1 MGDLRVV
8 CYLRVSTDSQEVSGA
23 GLGAQRATLETT
35 AASRGWTVVEWV
47 TDTASGKDTDRPG
60 FQRALGMLARGEAEA
75 VAASKLDRLSRSVL
89 DFASLMERSRDE
101 GWSVIALDL
110 GVDTSTA
117 TGRFMASIIAA
128 VAELERTMIGERT
141 SAAMKVRK
149 AQGVHCGRPR
159 RIPENVVEWVR
170 ECRANG
176 WTYRAIARFLD
187 ERQMPTASGGASWA
201 TSTLRRIA

>member
-1 MGDLRVV
+1 MNVI
-8 CYLRVSTDSQEVSGA
+8 CYLRVSTDSQQASGA
-23 GLGAQRATLETT
+23 GLGAQRAALE
-35 AASRGWTVVEWV
+35 AAALSRGWTVVEWV
-47 TDTASGKDTDRPG
+47 TDTASGKNTAREG

-75 VAASKLDRLSRSVL
+75 LAAAKLDRLSRSVL

-141 SAAMKVRK
+141 RAAMATLK
-149 AQGVHCGRPR
+149 ANGVYCGRPR
-159 RIPENVVEWVR
+159 SVPTSTREWITQA
-170 ECRANG
+170 RAQG
-176 WTYRAIARFLD
+176 WTYRAIGEHL
-187 ERQMPTASGGASWA
+187 EASGVMPSRGGQRWWS
-201 TSTLRRIA
+201 STLRRIA

>member
-1 MGDLRVV
+1 MNVIL
-8 CYLRVSTDSQEVSGA
+8 YERVSTFDQSASGA
-23 GLGAQRATLETT
+23 GMEAQHAALE
-35 AASRGWTVVEWV
+35 AAADSRGWTVVEV
-47 TDTASGKDTDRPG
+47 ITDVASGKDTDRPG

-75 VAASKLDRLSRSVL
+75 IAAAKLDRFSRSVL

-141 SAAMKVRK
+141 KAAMATLK
-149 AQGVHCGRPR
+149 ANGVHCGRPR
-159 RIPENVVEWVR
+159 SIPSDVMVYVR
-170 ECRANG
+170 VARASG
-176 WTYRAIARFLD
+176 WTYKAIARDL
-187 ERQMPTASGGASWA
+187 EARQVPTVNGGPWQ

>member
-1 MGDLRVV
+1 MNVI
-8 CYLRVSTDSQEVSGA
+8 CYLRVSTDSQQASGA
-23 GLGAQRATLETT
+23 GMEAQRAALE
-35 AASRGWTVVEWV
+35 AAALSRGWTVVEWV
-47 TDTASGKDTDRPG
+47 TDTASGKNTARPG

-75 VAASKLDRLSRSVL
+75 LAAAKLDRISRSVL

-141 SAAMKVRK
+141 RAAMKVKK
-149 AQGVHCGRPR
+149 AQGIHCGRR
-159 RIPENVVEWVR
+159 RAIPEDVVVQVR
-170 ECRANG
+170 EARALG
-176 WTYRAIARFLD
+176 WTYRDIAQLLEDARI
-187 ERQMPTASGGASWA
+187 PTVNGGRWQA
-201 TSTLRRIA
+201 STLRRIA